1 MQMARTKTSGSSLLA
16 PALPA
21 GLALLGLCA
30 PALAGTPDSLT
41 TMFASDNGQ
50 DGNMFN
56 VTAATDIQ
64 IVSFDMNIDAGATTI
79 EVYTCPGGYNGNEL
93 NAGAWTLVGSGSTN
107 GVGADVATPLP
118 FAVDIQVQA
127 GQTMGIYLTTSSGT
141 DFNYTNGSTEGA
153 VAAQNQ
159 DLTIDEG
166 RGVQYPFVTTYTPRI
181 WNGTLYYFADTG
193 TPYCSGD
200 GQGGVCPCGNF
211 GQAEA
216 GCVNSSGSGAML
228 VGEGSASVAA
238 DSLYFRA
245 TQLPPG
251 RFAMMVAGTADVN
264 GGLGLPFGDGMM
276 CTSGTSVSFGV
287 KLSNAAGEAAFGPG
301 LGGLGGFQPGTSRY
315 FQVIYRDSSAMSP
328 CGLRFNT
335 SNGVRVDL
343 QS

>member
-1 MQMARTKTSGSSLLA
+1 MNRATTIPAPRPA
-16 PALPA
+16 PALAA
-21 GLALLGLCA
+21 GLAVLALCA
-30 PALAGTPDSLT
+30 SAGAGTPDSLT

-64 IVSFDMNIDAGATTI
+64 IVSFDLNVDSGTTTL
-79 EVYTCPGGYNGNEL
+79 EVYVCPGGYNGNET
-93 NAGAWTLVGSGSTN
+93 NPGAWTLVGSGPAT
-107 GVGADVATPLP
+107 GAGQDLPTPLP
-118 FAVDIQVQA
+118 FPVDIPVAA
-127 GQTMGIYLTTSSGT
+127 GQTMGIYLTTSSGA
-141 DFNYTNGSTEGA
+141 DFNYTNGSAEGA

-159 DLTIDEG
+159 DLMIDEG
-166 RGVQYPFVTTYTPRI
+166 RGVQYPFAATYTPRI
-181 WNGTLYYFADTG
+181 WNGTIHYFSDTG

-211 GQAEA
+211 GQADA
-216 GCVNSSGSGAML
+216 GCLNSTGAGAQL

-238 DSLYFRA
+238 DTLFFRA

-251 RFAMMVAGTADVN
+251 RFAMMVAGTADAN

-276 CTSGTSVSFGV
+276 CTSGSTVSFGV

-315 FQVIYRDSSAMSP
+315 FQVIYRDPSSMSP
-328 CGLRFNT
+328 CGLRFNST
-335 SNGVRVDL
+335 NGVRVDL